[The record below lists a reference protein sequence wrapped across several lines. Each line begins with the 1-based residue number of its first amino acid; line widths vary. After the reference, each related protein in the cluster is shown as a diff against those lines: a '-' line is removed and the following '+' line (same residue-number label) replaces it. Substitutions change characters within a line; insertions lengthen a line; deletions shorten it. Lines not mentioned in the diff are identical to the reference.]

1 MTLFYLILQK
11 VAEHLFLT
19 LSALFI
25 ALVIALPLAFVCS
38 RTRFKRLA
46 LATIHS
52 AEIVQTIPG
61 LAMLAVI
68 IVFLSSISA
77 PATGVL
83 PAIIALTFYG
93 IAPILTNTYTGIRQ
107 ISPALIEVA
116 QGMGMTNRQVLYM
129 VKIPQALPMMMSGA
143 RIAAV
148 WTIGMAT
155 LTSLVG
161 AGGLGDLIMQ
171 GLRSMQPKLV
181 LAGTIPAAL
190 LALSFERG
198 MTYLEKWL
206 S

>member
-1 MTLFYLILQK
+1 MTYLIFEK
-11 VAEHLFLT
+11 VAEHLFLA

-25 ALVIALPLAFVCS
+25 ALFIALPLAFVFS
-38 RTRFKRLA
+38 RTRHKSLA
-46 LATIHS
+46 LATIRL

-68 IVFLSSISA
+68 VIFLSSITA

-83 PAIIALTFYG
+83 PAIIALTLYAL
-93 IAPILTNTYTGIRQ
+93 APILTNTYTGIRQ

-116 QGMGMTNRQVLYM
+116 RGMGMTSRQVLYI
-129 VKIPQALPMMMSGA
+129 VEVPQALPMMMAGA
-143 RIAAV
+143 RIAGV

-171 GLRSMQPKLV
+171 GLRSMQPTLV
-181 LAGTIPAAL
+181 LAGTIPAVL
-190 LALSFERG
+190 LALFFEWS
-198 MTYLEKWL
+198 MTRLEVWL
-206 S
+206 TN